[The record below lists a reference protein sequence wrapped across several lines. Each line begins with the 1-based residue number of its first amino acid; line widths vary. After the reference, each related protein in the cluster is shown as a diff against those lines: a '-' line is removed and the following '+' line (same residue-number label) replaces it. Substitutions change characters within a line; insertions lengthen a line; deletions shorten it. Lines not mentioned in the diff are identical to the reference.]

1 MTLKNRKIF
10 KPSGRFS
17 NMKHPFSPKKYII
30 QRETESSVRQWHFSR
45 LQAISLMTVTAIV
58 LGAFLFLS
66 ADFLSNYLY
75 EKRLDEFK
83 SNYKTVAFNLD
94 ILKERLSQINAQM
107 EKIEEK
113 DNAVRTYAGM
123 PEIDQ
128 DIRKLGIG
136 GRSLEANLLIDNLAP
151 AVNREL
157 SILEMDMEK
166 LSREVNLEMSSYAS
180 IYDKVRGDIQR
191 ISHIPSIRP
200 VDGGYLNS
208 SFGYRN
214 DPIDGVRRFH
224 QGQDITVL
232 TGTPIYAPA
241 NGTVKRAYYVGG
253 FGNHIKLDHG
263 FGYSTILA
271 HMSKL
276 YVKYGQKV
284 SRGDMIGLSGNTGR
298 STAPHVHYEIHYYGT
313 PQNPLDYFFTSTSK

>member
-1 MTLKNRKIF
+1 MV
-10 KPSGRFS
+10 
-17 NMKHPFSPKKYII
+17 HPFSKKNYII
-30 QRETESSVRQWHFSR
+30 QRETETSVRQWHFSR
-45 LQAISLMTVTAIV
+45 MQAISLISVTAVV
-58 LGAFLFLS
+58 LGAFMFLS
-66 ADFLSNYLY
+66 ADFLSKYLY

-83 SNYKTVAFNLD
+83 SNYKNVTSNLG
-94 ILKERLSQINAQM
+94 ILKERLSQIDAQM

-113 DNAVRTYAGM
+113 DKAVRTYAGM
-123 PEIDQ
+123 PEIDK

-136 GRSLEANLLIDNLAP
+136 GRSLESEIFNDNLAP

-157 SILEMDMEK
+157 SVLEMDVER
-166 LSREVNLEMSSYAS
+166 LSREVNLELSSYAS
-180 IYDKVRGDIQR
+180 IYDKVRDDIQR
-191 ISHIPSIRP
+191 ITHIPSIRP
-200 VDGGYLNS
+200 LNGGYMNS

-224 QGQDITVL
+224 QGQDITVS

-241 NGTVKRAYYVGG
+241 DGTVKRAYYVGG

-263 FGYSTILA
+263 FGYTTILA

-284 SRGDMIGLSGNTGR
+284 NRGDIIGLSGNTGR
-298 STAPHVHYEIHYYGT
+298 STAPHLHYEIHYYGT
-313 PQNPLDYFFTSTSK
+313 PQNPLDYFFTSASK